1 METYISA
8 QQRYRLKHRDKIIKD
23 RIERKLRLRGTLIEP
38 ECFKITYYPEGINPF
53 VSIPKKKSSDI

>member
-23 RIERKLRLRGTLIEP
+23 RKERAIRLKGTLIEP
-38 ECFKITYYPEGINPF
+38 ECFKITYYPDGIDPF
-53 VSIPKKKSSDI
+53 VSTPKK

>member
-23 RIERKLRLRGTLIEP
+23 RKERAIRLKGTLIEP
-38 ECFKITYYPEGINPF
+38 ECFKITYYPEGIDPF
-53 VSIPKKKSSDI
+53 HNSLKNDINK

>member
-23 RIERKLRLRGTLIEP
+23 RKERAIRIKGTLIEP
-38 ECFKITYYPEGINPF
+38 ECFKITYYPDGIDPF
-53 VSIPKKKSSDI
+53 VSTIKKKSSNI